1 MLGQLKAAASHISE
15 MQTLMAESASKLRG
29 INHHFN
35 DALEK
40 ELVNVVS
47 PADIGGNI
55 CAVDGG
61 LLFEEMFGIDLV
73 MGKAVSVNFEYS
85 GSKLV
90 KSTCFPKSFPE
101 PTHDLQIG
109 LDEHEI
115 LQHNSLFRLDLEIS
129 NAIEAVKHFNPKALL
144 LDGSIVPLGC
154 DRPSNESK
162 IFPKYESLIIKY
174 AELYRLCKEQG
185 TMLIGVIKDSR
196 GRRFMDSVKFLV
208 PNDFSD
214 ALFLN
219 HLLREKERTYSMRYS
234 PISSKH
240 AVLKDLGAFADSI
253 HLFYMKCFSSDRP
266 MRIEF
271 LEGKEAD
278 ANRIAS
284 LIYSLSAINKSYA
297 YPAVLIEADL
307 RAAMNPIELERVK
320 KSLMT
325 FSGIQPLKRNSRPF
339 R

>member
-15 MQTLMAESASKLRG
+15 MQKLMAESAKVLRSST
-29 INHHFN
+29 HHFN

-40 ELVNVVS
+40 ELTHSVAAIS
-47 PADIGGNI
+47 IDGSI

-73 MGKAVSVNFEYS
+73 MGRAVSVNFDYS

-90 KSTCFPKSFPE
+90 KNKCFPSAFPE
-101 PTHDLQIG
+101 ATYDLQIG

-115 LQHNSLFRLDLEIS
+115 LQYNSLFRLDLEIS
-129 NAIEAVKHFNPKALL
+129 NAIESVKHFKPKAILI
-144 LDGSIVPLGC
+144 DGSIVPLGC
-154 DRPSNESK
+154 DRPSNDSK
-162 IFPKYESLIIKY
+162 VFSKYEGLIKKY
-174 AELYRLCKEQG
+174 LELYELCSKNR

-196 GRRFMDSVKFLV
+196 GRRFMDSVRFIV

-219 HLLREKERTYSMRYS
+219 HLLKEKERTYAMRYS
-234 PISSKH
+234 PIPSKH
-240 AVLKDLGAFADSI
+240 AVLKDLGNYADNI
-253 HLFYMKCFSSDRP
+253 CVFYMKCFGSDRP
-266 MRIEF
+266 MRVEF
-271 LEGKEAD
+271 LGGANATAD
-278 ANRIAS
+278 TVAS
-284 LIYSLSAINKSYA
+284 LILSLSAINKSYA

-307 RAAMNPIELERVK
+307 RAAMNPIDLERVK